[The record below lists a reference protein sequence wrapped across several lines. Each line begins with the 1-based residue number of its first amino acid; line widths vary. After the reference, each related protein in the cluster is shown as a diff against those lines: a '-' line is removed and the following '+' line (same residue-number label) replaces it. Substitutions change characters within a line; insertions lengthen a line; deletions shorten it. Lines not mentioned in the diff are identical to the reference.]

1 MISFF
6 GKKKISAEKTASF
19 FVNTLLDAVEEGFPE
34 VAGFVRDSPEFV
46 KVPVMS
52 DEEYGKF
59 LMIVIVGNF
68 NYLHE
73 HFQDG
78 EAELIIGHC
87 VEQFAPVFDLSPT
100 AFQTKVNEYKK
111 FMAHINAPSK
121 NNLYAM
127 SRAVFYKYEL
137 NQYQDEYFMR
147 ENAPNPIFKK
157 NLDDVMRNFVW
168 DWSAFTE
175 KYKVQISGL
184 L

>member
-1 MISFF
+1 
-6 GKKKISAEKTASF
+6 
-19 FVNTLLDAVEEGFPE
+19 
-34 VAGFVRDSPEFV
+34 
-46 KVPVMS
+46 
-52 DEEYGKF
+52 
-59 LMIVIVGNF
+59 
-68 NYLHE
+68 
-73 HFQDG
+73 
-78 EAELIIGHC
+78 
-87 VEQFAPVFDLSPT
+87 
-100 AFQTKVNEYKK
+100 
-111 FMAHINAPSK
+111 MAHINAPSK